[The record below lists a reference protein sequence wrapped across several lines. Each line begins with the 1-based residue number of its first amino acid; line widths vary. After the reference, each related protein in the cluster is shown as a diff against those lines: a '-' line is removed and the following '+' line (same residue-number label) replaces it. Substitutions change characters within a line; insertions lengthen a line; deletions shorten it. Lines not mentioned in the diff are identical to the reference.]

1 MFIYEYYKY
10 SQRVAYIIK
19 YIGLVLFIFSRIMGS
34 FSQRLDIIELV
45 ACCVSS
51 TQCCVYT
58 KIFFFKVACIVI
70 TLGDCLYIYLYTR
83 KLIFFV
89 FFK

>member
-51 TQCCVYT
+51 TQCCVYA
-58 KIFFFKVACIVI
+58 KFFFFKLPVLLLPSEIAFIFI
-70 TLGDCLYIYLYTR
+70 YIR
-83 KLIFFV
+83 GS
-89 FFK
+89 